1 MTWRLRDR
9 ALVPQELIRQLQ
21 MIIDDSD
28 VAADVRGI
36 MVKFV
41 IGLAVF
47 WIVLLL
53 LGYWIMLLRRR

>member
-1 MTWRLRDR
+1 M
-9 ALVPQELIRQLQ
+9 PQELIRQLQ
-21 MIIDDSD
+21 MILDGSD

-53 LGYWIMLLRRR
+53 LGGWIMLLKRK